1 MNWVVASRK
10 NLTTISITH
19 GHGDHWFGIGALL
32 EHFPNANAVATPDV
46 VKVMR
51 LRASPINGPFA
62 GVIRS
67 TNCLIPVIVVG
78 AVTGF
83 IVSKAV
89 APLLSKLRPQPSSN
103 KL

>member
-1 MNWVVASRK
+1 MDWVVASGK
-10 NLTTISITH
+10 NLTTIYITH

-32 EHFPNANAVATPDV
+32 EHFPNAKAFATLDV

-62 GVIRS
+62 GVIRR
-67 TNCLIPVIVVG
+67 TNCLIIIIVVG

-83 IVSKAV
+83 IVS
-89 APLLSKLRPQPSSN
+89 
-103 KL
+103 